1 MRGRT
6 YVGQLKMKKRV
17 FIAGSMSIKHLDT
30 NIQLRLDKVADQ
42 DLEVLV
48 GDADGVDTSI
58 QH

>member
-1 MRGRT
+1 
-6 YVGQLKMKKRV
+6 MKKRV

>member
-1 MRGRT
+1 MN
-6 YVGQLKMKKRV
+6 QRV
-17 FIAGSMSIKHLDT
+17 FIAGSMSIKHLDA
-30 NIQLRLDKVADQ
+30 NIRVRLDKVVDQ